1 MPCTHPTRIPKIGL
15 VAEFIQA
22 PVKIRTMRVEEQS
35 VCFCN
40 DSNISFQSMYKRKQ
54 SSINE
59 CIEGFNPRMY
69 YEIGPRKSTLF
80 FHGQGFVTAGRCSDV
95 SKAVPIPGRKISSTA
110 LHSACPFCVVHGLRN
125 VMLHMCRTSHAV

>member
-35 VCFCN
+35 FCFCN

-95 SKAVPIPGRKISSTA
+95 SKAVPIPLDPELRLRHERI
-110 LHSACPFCVVHGLRN
+110 CVVMRN
-125 VMLHMCRTSHAV
+125 SSKCMIPFLPQHA